1 MCNACLRIYEL
12 SYVTYRIMKIERIKT
27 KICIRKVYVPPMAL
41 FEGVEDSKGIM
52 AGSIKVGGSGDTGS
66 GEGDNEGPVRG
77 NRTATTSFFEDPVA
91 LEDYSLDVESYN

>member
-41 FEGVEDSKGIM
+41 FEGVEDRKGIM
-52 AGSIKVGGSGDTGS
+52 AGSIKVGGSGDTDS
-66 GEGDNEGPVRG
+66 EGGDEGPGRG
-77 NRTATTSFFEDPVA
+77 KSTATTSFFEDPIA
-91 LEDYSLDVESYN
+91 LEDYSLDVENYN